1 MWLCQGFCSSFL
13 VMRQLISVTHGGHSI
28 LNLSGTGHTR
38 CDQTGFSG
46 ALLPDKLLT
55 SVDKALDIICA
66 TDRQVRLACPS
77 EKTSK
82 RLGGQG
88 NRKTTCFLFLAELLQ
103 GIFGHAYNDCNSSRL
118 PMYTDLQA
126 QYKTAPSHSPYST
139 GRPWSPHLS
148 SPTHSSSNGVS
159 DASRRTGQCP
169 YTKQRLNSSHWAI
182 V

>member
-28 LNLSGTGHTR
+28 LDLSGTGHTR

-126 QYKTAPSHSPYST
+126 
-139 GRPWSPHLS
+139 L
-148 SPTHSSSNGVS
+148 
-159 DASRRTGQCP
+159 
-169 YTKQRLNSSHWAI
+169 TKQPLLIPPTSQEGPGHHTFPPQHILHLMEFLTRAEEPVNALIQSKG
-182 V
+182 